1 VCPAA
6 PLHPSDQE
14 ERPIILRSSSR
25 IQVELP
31 IHEHGKGVSGC
42 QPGPRIR
49 ESRMRCN
56 TCGKPELVEIRM
68 TVGGEELMFRRCG
81 KCESQ
86 GWEGAGGS
94 LTLSHVLDR
103 ARAH

>member
-1 VCPAA
+1 MSKA
-6 PLHPSDQE
+6 
-14 ERPIILRSSSR
+14 
-25 IQVELP
+25 
-31 IHEHGKGVSGC
+31 HETGRTG
-42 QPGPRIR
+42 
-49 ESRMRCN
+49 MRCD
-56 TCGKPELVEIRM
+56 TCGKRELVEIRM
-68 TVGGEELMFRRCG
+68 TVAGEELMFRRCG

>member
-1 VCPAA
+1 
-6 PLHPSDQE
+6 
-14 ERPIILRSSSR
+14 
-25 IQVELP
+25 
-31 IHEHGKGVSGC
+31 
-42 QPGPRIR
+42 
-49 ESRMRCN
+49 MRCS
-56 TCGKPELVEIRM
+56 TCGKRELVEIRM

-86 GWEGAGGS
+86 GWEGAGGT

>member
-1 VCPAA
+1 MYP
-6 PLHPSDQE
+6 
-14 ERPIILRSSSR
+14 PIIL
-25 IQVELP
+25 QDP
-31 IHEHGKGVSGC
+31 A
-42 QPGPRIR
+42 PGPDHEPR
-49 ESRMRCN
+49 EGCRGCGKAEQRGGPGMRCN
-56 TCGKPELVEIRM
+56 TCGKRELVEIRM